1 MELILCV
8 LGSSALAA
16 LISGLFNLALTKQ
29 KKESGLEAGVRILL
43 YDRIKHL
50 CLKYVERGYVT
61 HDEYE
66 DLVKM
71 HDVYHTSLKGNG
83 FLDGEMHQ
91 VERLP
96 RQ

>member
-16 LISGLFNLALTKQ
+16 LISGLFNLASTKQ

-43 YDRIKHL
+43 YDRIKHV
-50 CLKYVERGYVT
+50 CLKYIERGYVT

-66 DLVKM
+66 DLIKM

-83 FLDGEMHQ
+83 FLDGEMHR
-91 VERLP
+91 VEQLP
-96 RQ
+96 RR